1 MQLLTK
7 NYNFTQ
13 GNAIVGLIFS
23 FAIIEVLAELF
34 SFKVILFAFRPLT
47 ALLIL
52 CLYWLTSEEK
62 SMLFFVSWFFLLLTS
77 ILILSES
84 LLFLMLG
91 LAGIVI
97 HRILLILYIIK
108 LNKVSDFVPILIAV
122 IPFIFIFSY
131 LLSISDEIPKESY
144 YPLII
149 QNILVSILGAVVL
162 SNYFM
167 NETKNTPWLSI
178 FGVLSIALYFTVFIE
193 KCFLSN
199 LPPTYF
205 RPLGMVLYVTSY
217 YAFYKFVIDT
227 ERFNADVN
235 EDNKQTTK
243 VYFK

>member
-7 NYNFTQ
+7 NYNFSQ
-13 GNAIVGLIFS
+13 GNAIIGLIFS
-23 FAIIEVLAELF
+23 FTIIEVLAELF
-34 SFKVILFAFRPLT
+34 SFKIILFAFRPLI
-47 ALLIL
+47 ALLL
-52 CLYWLTSEEK
+52 MYLYWITSKERNV
-62 SMLFFVSWFFLLLTS
+62 FFFISIFFLLLTS
-77 ILILSES
+77 IFIISES
-84 LLFLMLG
+84 LPFLIVG

-108 LNKVSDFVPILIAV
+108 LNKVKDFLPILIAV

-144 YPLII
+144 YPLVI
-149 QNILVSILGAVVL
+149 QNILVSILGGVVL

-178 FGVLSIALYFTVFIE
+178 FGVLSIALYFIVFIE
-193 KCFLSN
+193 KCFLPN

-205 RPLGMVLYVTSY
+205 RPLGMILYVTSY

-227 ERFNADVN
+227 ERLNSDVN
-235 EDNKQTTK
+235 EDNE
-243 VYFK
+243 

>member
-7 NYNFTQ
+7 NYNFSQ
-13 GNAIVGLIFS
+13 GNAIVYLIFS
-23 FAIIEVLAELF
+23 FTIIEVLAELF
-34 SFKVILFAFRPLT
+34 SFKIILFAFRPLI
-47 ALLIL
+47 ALLL
-52 CLYWLTSEEK
+52 MYLYWITSKERNV
-62 SMLFFVSWFFLLLTS
+62 FFFISIFFLLLTS
-77 ILILSES
+77 IFIISES
-84 LLFLMLG
+84 LPFLIVG

-108 LNKVSDFVPILIAV
+108 LNKVKDFLPILIAV

-144 YPLII
+144 YPLVI
-149 QNILVSILGAVVL
+149 QNILVSILGGVVL

-178 FGVLSIALYFTVFIE
+178 FGVLSIALYFIVFIE
-193 KCFLSN
+193 KCFLPN

-205 RPLGMVLYVTSY
+205 RPLGMILYVTSY

-227 ERFNADVN
+227 ERLNADVN
-235 EDNKQTTK
+235 EDNE
-243 VYFK
+243 